1 MRKWSAPPI
10 WPDETVFIL
19 GGGPSLPIERLPELR
34 GRGKIIAVN
43 NAGFVAP
50 WADILF
56 YADNRWLL
64 WNRERLDTFEG
75 MAVVTRSPD
84 VLTSDPILY
93 LDYKP
98 FKLSHNPEAVGGL
111 CGGSS
116 AINLAYLLGAS
127 RIVLLGFDYRPGNF
141 HAEHRTPTPDEEHY
155 RLKFKPAMQIIANG
169 IASTAVSVWNS
180 TPNSALECFSF
191 KSIDEFLA

>member
-1 MRKWSAPPI
+1 MWKWSVPLR
-10 WPDETVFIL
+10 WQGETVFIL
-19 GGGPSLPIERLPELR
+19 GGGPSLPIDRLPELR
-34 GRGKIIAVN
+34 GKGRVIAVN

-50 WADILF
+50 WADLLF
-56 YADNRWLL
+56 YADGRWLEWNRW
-64 WNRERLDTFEG
+64 RLNEFEG
-75 MAVVTRSPD
+75 EAIVTRQPSPVTD
-84 VLTSDPILY
+84 DLILY

-98 FKLSHNPEAVGGL
+98 YRLSHIPTAVGGL

-141 HAEHRTPTPDEEHY
+141 HNDHKVQGPDAEHY
-155 RLKFKPAMQIIANG
+155 RLKFIPAMNIIARG
-169 IASTAVSVWNS
+169 LEETSTSVWNS